1 MASISRITA
10 FIILTL
16 LLSAGPGKDVLA
28 QKHYRYFYGTVV
40 DESTGQPVTGANII
54 IRGTKAGTTTDA
66 RGDFSIYIDTL
77 PVYMVISHL
86 GYYTRTV
93 LLDGGYFKMMLYLN
107 PSVTEL
113 GEVEVKATLNEPFF
127 KDNTYAVKDYEIDSG
142 MVYMIIFRVNLSR
155 FELICKRTDGDTVA
169 RSKQFHFMPT
179 GLFRDCLGFMHV
191 LSADSVYQVFREEHD
206 LHLIFPDSRKKFDE
220 LMLGCRAST
229 AELLFYRNVTK
240 KGLSAEYFAV
250 NKKNFQRTALTE
262 VSDEKKLKMLRRN
275 ADDAQNMNSGIPDD
289 WEQFKEWN
297 FVQKI
302 LYKPVKTELYKIG
315 NFICIFDI
323 PESQIEFFDLKG
335 NFSYKLQM
343 KAEKSGEGRW
353 TGDIIVDESDSR
365 VYTTWVRNGTCT
377 LFRVDLNSGE
387 LKKQIALEYPFPE
400 KVRVY
405 NNFVYYLY
413 DIPGDPDNK
422 MLYRQKF

>member
-1 MASISRITA
+1 MASFLKITA
-10 FIILTL
+10 CFLLTL
-16 LLSAGPGKDVLA
+16 VLSAGLTTGVRG
-28 QKHYRYFYGTVV
+28 QQHYRYFYGTVV
-40 DESTGQPVTGANII
+40 DQVTGRPVSGANII
-54 IRGTKAGTTTDA
+54 IRNSTEGTTTDNK
-66 RGDFSIYIDTL
+66 GEFSIYIDTI

-93 LLDGGYFKMMLYLN
+93 LLDGGYFKMMLYLD

-113 GEVEVKATLNEPFF
+113 EEVEIKATQNEPFF

-142 MVYMIIFRVNLSR
+142 MVYMIIFRINLSK

-169 RSKQFHFMPT
+169 RSRQFHFTPT
-179 GLFRDCLGFMHV
+179 GLFRDCLGFIHV
-191 LSADSVYQVFREEHD
+191 LSADSAYQVFREGD
-206 LHLIFPDSRKKFDE
+206 LLHLVFPDKKKKFDE
-220 LMLGCRAST
+220 VMLNCRAST
-229 AELLFYRNVTK
+229 DDLLFYRNVTN

-250 NKKNFQRTALTE
+250 NKKNFQRTALTK
-262 VSDEKKLKMLRRN
+262 VSDEKKLKMLRKN
-275 ADDAQNMNSGIPDD
+275 PDDARNLNSGIPDD

-297 FVQKI
+297 FAQKI

-315 NFICIFDI
+315 KFICIFDI
-323 PESQIEFFDLKG
+323 PESQIEFFDTAG

-353 TGDIIVDESDSR
+353 TGEIIIDESDST
-365 VYTTWVRNGTCT
+365 VYTTWIRNGTCS
-377 LFRVDLNSGE
+377 LFRVDLNSGD
-387 LKKQIALEYPFPE
+387 LKKQIALIYPFPE

-405 NNFVYYLY
+405 NRFVYYLY

>member
-1 MASISRITA
+1 
-10 FIILTL
+10 
-16 LLSAGPGKDVLA
+16 
-28 QKHYRYFYGTVV
+28 
-40 DESTGQPVTGANII
+40 
-54 IRGTKAGTTTDA
+54 
-66 RGDFSIYIDTL
+66 
-77 PVYMVISHL
+77 
-86 GYYTRTV
+86 
-93 LLDGGYFKMMLYLN
+93 
-107 PSVTEL
+107 
-113 GEVEVKATLNEPFF
+113 
-127 KDNTYAVKDYEIDSG
+127 
-142 MVYMIIFRVNLSR
+142 MIIFRVNLSK

-169 RSKQFHFMPT
+169 RSAQFHFTPT

-191 LSADSVYQVFREEHD
+191 LSADSVYQVFREGHD

-240 KGLSAEYFAV
+240 KGLAAEYFAV

-302 LYKPVKTELYKIG
+302 LYKPIKTELYKIG

-353 TGDIIVDESDSR
+353 TGDIIVDETDTR
-365 VYTTWVRNGTCT
+365 VYTTWIRNGTCT

-387 LKKQIALEYPFPE
+387 LKKQISLEYPFPE